1 MDIQGMIASLRLE
14 LNQIDEAI
22 LNLERLAIGGGKRR
36 GRPPKWMA
44 TAKMPTEIDVKAP
57 AKKSKKRV
65 VSAEARKKMAEA
77 QRRRWAAARGG
88 AAEA

>member
-14 LNQIDEAI
+14 LHQIDEAI
-22 LNLERLAIGGGKRR
+22 LNLERLASGGARRR
-36 GRPPKWMA
+36 GRPPKWLA
-44 TAKMPTEIDVKAP
+44 AAKGPEDEVAAP
-57 AKKSKKRV
+57 VTKKAKKRI

-77 QRRRWAAARGG
+77 QKRRWAAARGE